1 MTAGI
6 PKIMTIKP
14 FSVEYTLKVC
24 TPLKYTN
31 SNVSS
36 QGKGESIIEVEFVF
50 YELRYFWKE
59 LNLCMIKAFHCK
71 ATSSVWHYD
80 FFTNWKKKKPEKPKS
95 DLF

>member
-59 LNLCMIKAFHCK
+59 LNLCMIKAFHCT
-71 ATSSVWHYD
+71 ATSSGILISL
-80 FFTNWKKKKPEKPKS
+80 KIEKKKPEKPKT